1 MIFRGCKRDACEV
14 NHTDSEFIG
23 EDMMILELSKM
34 VTYESGFYLLI
45 LGLIVLIIAV
55 VLKAKEDITR
65 RKARKNKPAAESVQG

>member
-1 MIFRGCKRDACEV
+1 
-14 NHTDSEFIG
+14 
-23 EDMMILELSKM
+23 MMILELSKM